1 MSVAKISRQIS
12 VPERLEH
19 PLRDVHH
26 SQHTANSFKAISC
39 SQRNQLMFNASRRGS
54 ASLAKLARSPYS
66 TRCLRFILP
75 RPLTSET
82 PRILPNLSA
91 CNFSTSHAIRQP
103 AAQAAAIIE
112 NEIDHEGTAQGQ
124 PRHGPVTRFIELQ
137 ERGMVC
143 PTVVK
148 TLVEDM
154 KLETMT
160 QVQSLTINE
169 TLKGGDVLAQA
180 RTGTGKTLAF
190 LIPVLQNIINYEPKL
205 EHRGYRQKRTSADD
219 IRAIIIS
226 PTRELAEQIAVEARK
241 LTRNTGVIVQ
251 TAVGGTQKS
260 AGLRAI
266 KNEGCHILVGTPGRL
281 NDILSDPYSQ
291 VRAPDLSAFVLDE
304 ADRLLDQGFA
314 PDIEAIQKLLPA
326 RTEVDRQTLL
336 FSATVPREVVQIARR
351 TAKPDVHFL
360 RTVQEGELQTHE
372 RVPQKI
378 AVIHG
383 LENQAPALV
392 ELCKRE
398 IARQGG
404 KPFKAIVYFNA
415 TADIEL
421 MASTLRNLKNPGESL
436 YHKHP
441 LHPAKIIHIHGQLT
455 QAARTYAADT
465 FRRAESAIMVSTD
478 VTARGMD
485 FPNVSH
491 VIQMGVPQDRDSYI
505 HRLGRTGRGDKTGEG
520 WLILTDLERREA
532 RHRLHKL
539 PITEDTSLEAASVDM
554 TRDAQLPEDVA
565 KTLTQTI
572 DASRM
577 IPLDQKCGAYY
588 GSLGVMRFYPKDTMI
603 ASLNNR
609 AKYCWDRALM
619 AIAAD
624 SPETVAGD
632 RALMAV
638 AADSPE
644 MAAEDRAL
652 MTTAADSPEMVVE
665 DRALMATAADS
676 PGMVVEDRVLT
687 AIAADFPEMVVAGE
701 ARPEAG
707 EATPEAVAMTE
718 KGHSGDVEKHLI
730 GLLTEDLIQQN
741 GTIGR
746 NEVVD
751 LAAEHSWTR
760 CNGTPMLMR

>member
-1 MSVAKISRQIS
+1 MAAGFAWDTDDT
-12 VPERLEH
+12 EM
-19 PLRDVHH
+19 
-26 SQHTANSFKAISC
+26 AI
-39 SQRNQLMFNASRRGS
+39 R
-54 ASLAKLARSPYS
+54 YS
-66 TRCLRFILP
+66 
-75 RPLTSET
+75 PLTSKT
-82 PRILPNLSA
+82 LRIHPNLSA
-91 CNFSTSHAIRQP
+91 CNFSTSYAIRQP

-112 NEIDHEGTAQGQ
+112 DESDHEVTAQRP
-124 PRHGPVTRFIELQ
+124 PRNGPVTRFIELQ

-190 LIPVLQNIINYEPKL
+190 LIPVLQNIINYDPQL
-205 EHRGYRQKRTSADD
+205 EQRGYRQKRTSADD

-241 LTRNTGVIVQ
+241 LTRNTDVIVQ

-351 TAKPDVHFL
+351 TAKPDVQFL

-455 QAARTYAADT
+455 QGARTYAADT
-465 FRRAESAIMVSTD
+465 FRRAESAIMISTD

-520 WLILTDLERREA
+520 WLILTDVERREA

-609 AKYCWDRALM
+609 AKYCWGM
-619 AIAAD
+619 E
-624 SPETVAGD
+624 SPPKISSGTVAKLGLRGVPGVAVGTDDRRSSFDGD
-632 RALMAV
+632 RGGFSRDGGRGSSFDGSRGGFSR
-638 AADSPE
+638 DSGRGSSFDGNRGGFSRDGGRGSSFDGNRSGFSRDGGRGSSFDGDLGGFSRGGGGRGGSSRGRGGYQRGRGDDKGGSFRGRGKTS
-644 MAAEDRAL
+644 DRTSYGRSDPAKRYDRSERSGGFGSR
-652 MTTAADSPEMVVE
+652 AFVDSV
-665 DRALMATAADS
+665 
-676 PGMVVEDRVLT
+676 
-687 AIAADFPEMVVAGE
+687 
-701 ARPEAG
+701 
-707 EATPEAVAMTE
+707 
-718 KGHSGDVEKHLI
+718 
-730 GLLTEDLIQQN
+730 
-741 GTIGR
+741 
-746 NEVVD
+746 
-751 LAAEHSWTR
+751 
-760 CNGTPMLMR
+760 